1 VDGIIIVKGLAPI
14 LIVDTIEPVL
24 PFWERLGFVRTTTVP
39 ETAPY
44 QFAILACDG
53 TEVMLQ
59 TRASGAEDTGPELT
73 RDVRASVLYL
83 TVGAIEAVMEALGEP
98 DIALPRRTTFYGAD
112 ELWVRDPAGNI
123 IGFAAFPSTE
133 AATL

>member
-1 VDGIIIVKGLAPI
+1 
-14 LIVDTIEPVL
+14 L
-24 PFWERLGFVRTTTVP
+24 PFWERLGFTSTTTVP

-44 QFAILACDG
+44 QFAILACGG

-59 TRASGAEDTGPELT
+59 TRASCAEDTGPEMA

-83 TVGAIEAVMEALGEP
+83 TVSAIDTVLEALGEI

-112 ELWVRDPAGNI
+112 EVWVRDPAGNV
-123 IGFAAFPSTE
+123 IGFAAFPGGAS
-133 AATL
+133 A